1 MPIGYDK
8 VGLNQEL
15 LLNLKFVEGT
25 GLITHDWAKPNH
37 ENPLLVTPAWYQ
49 LANGKNYLDF
59 DDTNPDW
66 IEITGANSADL
77 NFTIGDYS
85 VGCWVYF
92 DTTLGG
98 MLMIRGLA
106 STDGWYLYIDGSD
119 GKIYFGTNQAGARQ
133 LSYSND
139 DAVELDGWYLVVAT
153 RDGADVSLYS
163 NGIDVTELQD
173 THVNPLTSA
182 RKFLIGV
189 DDDEAS
195 ETINGKVGEVWI
207 WDRELTPADVK
218 QLYELTRGEYE

>member
-1 MPIGYDK
+1 
-8 VGLNQEL
+8 
-15 LLNLKFVEGT
+15 
-25 GLITHDWAKPNH
+25 
-37 ENPLLVTPAWYQ
+37 
-49 LANGKNYLDF
+49 
-59 DDTNPDW
+59 
-66 IEITGANSADL
+66 
-77 NFTIGDYS
+77 
-85 VGCWVYF
+85 
-92 DTTLGG
+92 
-98 MLMIRGLA
+98 MIRGLA